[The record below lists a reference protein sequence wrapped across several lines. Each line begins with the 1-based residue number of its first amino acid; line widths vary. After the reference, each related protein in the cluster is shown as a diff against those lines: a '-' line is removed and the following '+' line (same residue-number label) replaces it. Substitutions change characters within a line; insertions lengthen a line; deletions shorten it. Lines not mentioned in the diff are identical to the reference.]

1 MEISID
7 KIRRLLEK
15 MDDSYRNV
23 AEKKAEVEMLHQQL
37 LALPED
43 LEEARR
49 FEGLRMMV
57 CYSYN
62 ITKRNY

>member
-1 MEISID
+1 
-7 KIRRLLEK
+7 